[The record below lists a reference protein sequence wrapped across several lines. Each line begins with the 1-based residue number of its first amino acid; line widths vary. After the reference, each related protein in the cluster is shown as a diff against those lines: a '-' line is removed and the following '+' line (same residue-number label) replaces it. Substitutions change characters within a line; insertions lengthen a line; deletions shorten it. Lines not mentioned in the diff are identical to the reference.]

1 MIKQWVGGSA
11 HHKGVEKQG
20 LGGLE
25 GDTSHPAAAAP
36 QLRYQMRS
44 GGVGRDGTY
53 LPSPVG
59 ACLPFRCLLPVPK

>member
-44 GGVGRDGTY
+44 GGQCQQDIRTRRQGSGPIYSVIT
-53 LPSPVG
+53 L
-59 ACLPFRCLLPVPK
+59 